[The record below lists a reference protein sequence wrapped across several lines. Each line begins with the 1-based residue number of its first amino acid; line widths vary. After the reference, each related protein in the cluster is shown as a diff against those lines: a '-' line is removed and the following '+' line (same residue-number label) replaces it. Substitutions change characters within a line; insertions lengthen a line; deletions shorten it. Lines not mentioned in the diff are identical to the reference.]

1 MSTVNEIITSAMRLC
16 RIRDTSNASRMDEAL
31 LSLNHMIMSWEESL
45 INNVVSESLAVVSG
59 TASYSIGS
67 GGDFDTVRPLNIISA
82 YLLSS
87 DGISYPINTQMSIED
102 YNKISD
108 KTNVARP
115 LRLFYNAS
123 NTLAYIYFDSVPD
136 DSYTLVLTSK
146 KPFTGYVYT
155 TDTILQP
162 IEYEKAMIY
171 NLAID
176 IAPEYGIEL
185 PNTVIQQAVNLKSII
200 ETRNTNVVP
209 VMEIDESILR
219 CK

>member
-1 MSTVNEIITSAMRLC
+1 MSTVNEIVTSAMRLC

-45 INNVVSESLAVVSG
+45 INYVVTESFDITAG

-67 GGDFDTVRPLNIISA
+67 GGDFDTARPLNIISA

-87 DGISYPINTQMSIED
+87 DGQSYPINTQMSIED

-115 LRLFYNAS
+115 LRFFYNAS
-123 NTLAYIYFDSVPD
+123 NTLAYIYFDSIPE

-146 KPFTGYVYT
+146 KTFTGYIYT

-171 NLAID
+171 NLAVD
-176 IAPEYGIEL
+176 IAPEYGVEL
-185 PNTVIQQAVNLKSII
+185 PRTVIQQAVNLKSII
-200 ETRNTNVVP
+200 ETRNTNIVP
-209 VMEIDESILR
+209 IMEIDTAILR